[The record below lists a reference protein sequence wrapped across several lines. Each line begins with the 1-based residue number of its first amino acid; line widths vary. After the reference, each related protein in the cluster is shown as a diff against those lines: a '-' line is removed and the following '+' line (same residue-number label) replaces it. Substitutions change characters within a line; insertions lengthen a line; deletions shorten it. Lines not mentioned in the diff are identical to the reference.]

1 MNATLSTTAW
11 VLHDLGLATSV
22 GGAVFGKAGLRRG
35 LNGTA
40 QDGRGEIMEQVWKQ
54 FTPINLL
61 SHLSVGVTWLIGRS
75 VLSGR
80 EIGKATHRLV
90 IAKDAL
96 TGVYLASGLGAVA
109 AGYGVSELRKGKDS
123 SLFSV
128 AEDMGTSDGNTAE
141 LSRKLQRASA
151 VLGTTNLVAGAA
163 LLGLTAILAMHAGK
177 STKWSLISRLLPCA
191 ILWRTTK
198 ARPGGHCRST
208 RFVDR

>member
-177 STKWSLISRLLPCA
+177 STKWSLISRLLP
-191 ILWRTTK
+191 
-198 ARPGGHCRST
+198 
-208 RFVDR
+208 